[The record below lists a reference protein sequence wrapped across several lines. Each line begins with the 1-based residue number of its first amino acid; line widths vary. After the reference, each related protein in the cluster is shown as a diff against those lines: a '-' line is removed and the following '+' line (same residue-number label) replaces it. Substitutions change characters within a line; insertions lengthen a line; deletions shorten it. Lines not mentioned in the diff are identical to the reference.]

1 MQDNEQQSD
10 TRSESSSLDSDW
22 SDLKSIAVQLGVTD
36 LDNLYTERFKIDR
49 QKLSD
54 MIKCKLKNVLAA
66 LDEMLK
72 CFSFL
77 FRSGSL

>member
-1 MQDNEQQSD
+1 MASCATFSQLNMHDEQQTD
-10 TRSESSSLDSDW
+10 TRSEISSLDSDW

-54 MIKCKLKNVLAA
+54 MIKSEA
-66 LDEMLK
+66 
-72 CFSFL
+72 
-77 FRSGSL
+77 